1 VEFFPAAEIILYLR
15 QRFAFKQII
24 FMKYLA
30 VLLLALL
37 PFTAN
42 AQKFGYLNAMGVL
55 MDMPE
60 INTVNKQ
67 LEEYAGELEKELTTM
82 VEKYQTMAKK
92 FEEERANYSPTIRG
106 LKEKE
111 LMDEQS
117 KIQRTQ
123 AAFEEELEE
132 KRTLLLQPLL
142 EKVDAAIKAVAKEK
156 SLSFV
161 FDSSKGMLLFADES
175 MDITNDVRK
184 QLGLAPI
191 APGGNT
197 APAGGTPA
205 APRK

>member
-1 VEFFPAAEIILYLR
+1 
-15 QRFAFKQII
+15 
-24 FMKYLA
+24 MKYLA

-37 PFTAN
+37 PFTAH

-55 MDMPE
+55 TDLPE
-60 INTVNKQ
+60 INTFNKE
-67 LEEYAGELEKELTTM
+67 LEEYATELEKELTTM
-82 VEKYQTMAKK
+82 VEKYQAMAKK

-132 KRTLLLQPLL
+132 KKTLLLKPLL

-161 FDSSKGMLLFADES
+161 FDSSKGILLFADES

-184 QLGLAPI
+184 QLGLAPM
-191 APGGNT
+191 APGNSTPGGSAPSGS